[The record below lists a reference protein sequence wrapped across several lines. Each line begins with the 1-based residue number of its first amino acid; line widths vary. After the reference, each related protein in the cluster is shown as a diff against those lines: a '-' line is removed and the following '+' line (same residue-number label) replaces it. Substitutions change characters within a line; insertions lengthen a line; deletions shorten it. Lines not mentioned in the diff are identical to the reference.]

1 MTSHSLSPTY
11 GEYKREP
18 QPWERQQDEPL
29 DRYRWFQLYYSL
41 PQPRTFTDAAQILGL
56 KPGSRLVSKAA
67 KDWRWKE
74 RAAATDDRQR
84 GSLALQSEWR
94 GLLLSEVAYRN
105 RFITLEDT
113 SRALASTAIGELD
126 RNKARRLLG
135 PLLRHQQGLLRLLEP
150 KKQDREVAIDEG
162 KLNPLILERRVEIS
176 TEIIRAELEPLF
188 AKLDREA
195 AADSSG
201 AGNGQPDPGP
211 DDAATDS
218 HELREE
224 DDPAET
230 EPWHQQPGEPAN
242 HFRQFQ
248 IYLSLMFL
256 QSTAQ
261 VAAMAKFSAKSTLDK
276 IARKW
281 DWQARAAAFDAHH
294 VDQPLARAELQ
305 NRLLLDKAFTAHLH
319 GLLDTA
325 SALQTAEID
334 RLTRSRARNAF
345 SSLSR
350 QQRNILQSIFR
361 QREIAGATTIE
372 ERRNI
377 RIAAMV
383 ENEAHKRAVEGL
395 IEFDATARK
404 IYGDDDEND

>member
-162 KLNPLILERRVEIS
+162 KLEPLILERRVEIQG
-176 TEIIRAELEPLF
+176 EMIEPVIRKVYGDNRP
-188 AKLDREA
+188 EA
-195 AADSSG
+195 GSDGQDS
-201 AGNGQPDPGP
+201 
-211 DDAATDS
+211 
-218 HELREE
+218 LEE

-294 VDQPLARAELQ
+294 ADQPLARAELQ

-325 SALQTAEID
+325 SALQTAEIG

-383 ENEAHKRAVEGL
+383 ENEAHKRAIEGL
-395 IEFDATARK
+395 IEFNATARK

>member
-11 GEYKREP
+11 GEYEREP

-41 PQPRTFTDAAQILGL
+41 PQPRTFTDTAQILGL

-126 RNKARRLLG
+126 RIRARRLLG

-162 KLNPLILERRVEIS
+162 KLNPLILERKVEIQG
-176 TEIIRAELEPLF
+176 EMIEPVIRKVYGDNKP
-188 AKLDREA
+188 EA
-195 AADSSG
+195 GSD
-201 AGNGQPDPGP
+201 GQN
-211 DDAATDS
+211 S
-218 HELREE
+218 LEE

-230 EPWHQQPGEPAN
+230 DPWHQQPGEPAN

-294 VDQPLARAELQ
+294 ADQPLARAELQ

-325 SALQTAEID
+325 SALQTAEIG

-395 IEFDATARK
+395 IALEATGRK

>member
-162 KLNPLILERRVEIS
+162 KLEPLILERRVEIQG
-176 TEIIRAELEPLF
+176 EMIEPVIRKVYGDNRP
-188 AKLDREA
+188 EA
-195 AADSSG
+195 GSDGQDS
-201 AGNGQPDPGP
+201 
-211 DDAATDS
+211 
-218 HELREE
+218 LEE

-294 VDQPLARAELQ
+294 ADQPLARAELQ

-325 SALQTAEID
+325 SALQTAEIG

-395 IEFDATARK
+395 IEFNATARK

>member
-126 RNKARRLLG
+126 RNRARRFLG

-162 KLNPLILERRVEIS
+162 KLEPLILERRVEIQG
-176 TEIIRAELEPLF
+176 EMIEPVIRKVYGDNRP
-188 AKLDREA
+188 EA
-195 AADSSG
+195 GSDGQDS
-201 AGNGQPDPGP
+201 
-211 DDAATDS
+211 
-218 HELREE
+218 LEE

-294 VDQPLARAELQ
+294 ADQPLARAELQ

-383 ENEAHKRAVEGL
+383 ENEAHKRAIEGL
-395 IEFDATARK
+395 IEFNATARK

>member
-126 RNKARRLLG
+126 RNRARRLLG

-150 KKQDREVAIDEG
+150 KKQDREVEIDER
-162 KLNPLILERRVEIS
+162 KLEPLILERRIEIQG
-176 TEIIRAELEPLF
+176 EMIEPLIRKVF
-188 AKLDREA
+188 GDNKPEA
-195 AADSSG
+195 GSD
-201 AGNGQPDPGP
+201 GQN
-211 DDAATDS
+211 S
-218 HELREE
+218 LEE

-230 EPWHQQPGEPAN
+230 KPWHQQPGEPAN

-294 VDQPLARAELQ
+294 ADQPLARAELQ

-325 SALQTAEID
+325 SALQTADIG

-377 RIAAMV
+377 RIAAIV
-383 ENEAHKRAVEGL
+383 ENEAYKRAVEGR
-395 IEFDATARK
+395 IEFNATARK